1 LTLLK
6 QGSTYDEALTEVY
19 GFDIDGLDSRWRE
32 MLAAPTVVASE
43 TRRFHPA
50 LVAVLSALATSLVL
64 AGALALEA
72 RTWRGSGGKP
82 TEGR

>member
-1 LTLLK
+1 MLRLLTLLK
-6 QGSTYDEALTEVY
+6 QGSTYDESLTEVY

-32 MLAAPTVVASE
+32 TLASPTVVVSE
-43 TRRFHPA
+43 AWQSHPA

-72 RTWRGSGGKP
+72 RTWRK
-82 TEGR
+82 